1 MPAIELTDVIVKA
14 WAMALARVTPSDQS
28 GIALVIGESRPV
40 IRDVASKSL
49 TAIAKARRDLAAAD
63 TPDASTAISI
73 PGVPGITSLVD
84 VLQPPQMTM
93 LSIGAAR
100 RAPVEAAD
108 GSVKFES
115 VMTVT
120 LSCDPR
126 AVDTALG
133 AELLA
138 AFKGFVE
145 KPVTM
150 IV

>member
-49 TAIAKARRDLAAAD
+49 TAIAAARRE
-63 TPDASTAISI
+63 TATATEAQSMHRARSSSRD
-73 PGVPGITSLVD
+73 VPGIASVAH
-84 VLQPPQMTM
+84 VLQPPQTTM
-93 LSIGAAR
+93 LSIGSPR

-126 AVDTALG
+126 AVDTWRSAPRCCQLSKD
-133 AELLA
+133 LLS
-138 AFKGFVE
+138 GQ
-145 KPVTM
+145 
-150 IV
+150 